1 MDANGENTPSGKTKK
16 INISII
22 MFSCIIILNMGL
34 TIGKCH
40 GILARKK
47 IKEGIIMEA
56 TLDKF
61 GRIVIPK
68 KIREDYNLRPGS
80 PIRIEEGKGEIL
92 LKPIEGE
99 PTLIEKD
106 GVLVF
111 TGIPLEEIAN
121 HIDAARQQRSRLLRG
136 F

>member
-1 MDANGENTPSGKTKK
+1 
-16 INISII
+16 
-22 MFSCIIILNMGL
+22 
-34 TIGKCH
+34 
-40 GILARKK
+40 
-47 IKEGIIMEA
+47 MET

-68 KIREDYNLRPGS
+68 KIREDFNLKPGS
-80 PIRIEEGKGEIL
+80 PIRIEEGKKEIL
-92 LKPIEGE
+92 LTPIEEE

-111 TGIPLEEIAN
+111 TGIPTEDIGSQLDKI
-121 HIDAARQQRSRLLRG
+121 RKQRSQLLRG

>member
-1 MDANGENTPSGKTKK
+1 MVNWQY
-16 INISII
+16 
-22 MFSCIIILNMGL
+22 
-34 TIGKCH
+34 
-40 GILARKK
+40 
-47 IKEGIIMEA
+47 KELRRVFIMET

-68 KIREDYNLRPGS
+68 KIREDFNLRPGS

-99 PTLIEKD
+99 PTLVEKD

-111 TGIPLEEIAN
+111 TGIPLEDIEN
-121 HIDAARQQRSRLLRG
+121 HIDTTRQQRSRLLRG

>member
-1 MDANGENTPSGKTKK
+1 
-16 INISII
+16 

-34 TIGKCH
+34 TIGNCH
-40 GILARKK
+40 GILARNK
-47 IKEGIIMEA
+47 IKEGIVVEA

-68 KIREDYNLRPGS
+68 KIREDFNLRPGS

-99 PTLIEKD
+99 PTLIEED

-111 TGIPLEEIAN
+111 TGILLEDIGN
-121 HIDAARQQRSRLLRG
+121 QIDAVRQQRSRLLRG

>member
-1 MDANGENTPSGKTKK
+1 
-16 INISII
+16 
-22 MFSCIIILNMGL
+22 
-34 TIGKCH
+34 
-40 GILARKK
+40 
-47 IKEGIIMEA
+47 MET

-68 KIREDYNLRPGS
+68 KIREDFDLKPGS
-80 PIRIEEGKGEIL
+80 PIRIEEGEKEIL
-92 LKPIEGE
+92 LTPVESE

-111 TGIPLEEIAN
+111 TGVPTEDIESQ
-121 HIDAARQQRSRLLRG
+121 IDLIRKQRSQLLRG

>member
-1 MDANGENTPSGKTKK
+1 
-16 INISII
+16 
-22 MFSCIIILNMGL
+22 
-34 TIGKCH
+34 
-40 GILARKK
+40 
-47 IKEGIIMEA
+47 MET

-68 KIREDYNLRPGS
+68 KIREDFDLRPGS
-80 PIRIEEGKGEIL
+80 SIRIEEGEKEIL
-92 LKPIEGE
+92 LTPIEEE

-111 TGIPLEEIAN
+111 TGVPTEDIEGQVDTI
-121 HIDAARQQRSRLLRG
+121 RKQRSQLLRG